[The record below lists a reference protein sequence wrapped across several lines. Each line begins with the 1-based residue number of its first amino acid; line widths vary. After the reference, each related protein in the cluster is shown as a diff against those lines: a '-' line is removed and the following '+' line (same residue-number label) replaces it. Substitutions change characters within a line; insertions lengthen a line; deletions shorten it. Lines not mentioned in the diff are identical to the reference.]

1 MPTLAGEI
9 GLIEMFSK
17 SKVVAITLNHEDMSD
32 DEVAAAVIE
41 YEILHELPV
50 TDVLTS
56 GCSKLILKLFE
67 VFPVLLEKA
76 LVVCQRQE

>member
-1 MPTLAGEI
+1 MPTLASEI

-41 YEILHELPV
+41 YE
-50 TDVLTS
+50 
-56 GCSKLILKLFE
+56 
-67 VFPVLLEKA
+67 
-76 LVVCQRQE
+76 